1 MNDTSDLIPEN
12 ETNWQNDW
20 QIPYFDNL
28 TEEQQKEITDSIRL
42 LLRQTFVLERK
53 YDKKTERLQ
62 YTAAYRTISKH
73 FPFIRHYL
81 AVAGIELTENSHLWT
96 FMYRERICLEKN
108 FQNWPLL
115 YLLAK
120 ADLE

>member
-62 YTAAYRTISKH
+62 YTA
-73 FPFIRHYL
+73 
-81 AVAGIELTENSHLWT
+81 LTAPSVNI
-96 FMYRERICLEKN
+96 F
-108 FQNWPLL
+108 LL
-115 YLLAK
+115 SAIIWLLPGSS
-120 ADLE
+120 

>member
-53 YDKKTERLQ
+53 YDKRQSGFSIRQL
-62 YTAAYRTISKH
+62 TAPSVNI
-73 FPFIRHYL
+73 F
-81 AVAGIELTENSHLWT
+81 
-96 FMYRERICLEKN
+96 
-108 FQNWPLL
+108 LL
-115 YLLAK
+115 SAIIWLLPGSS
-120 ADLE
+120 

>member
-53 YDKKTERLQ
+53 YDKKTERL
-62 YTAAYRTISKH
+62 YEDI
-73 FPFIRHYL
+73 L
-81 AVAGIELTENSHLWT
+81 DIEES
-96 FMYRERICLEKN
+96 
-108 FQNWPLL
+108 
-115 YLLAK
+115 
-120 ADLE
+120 ADYGDSLPHHQ

>member
-42 LLRQTFVLERK
+42 LLRQTFVLERNTIK
-53 YDKKTERLQ
+53 RQSGFSIRQL
-62 YTAAYRTISKH
+62 TAPSVNI
-73 FPFIRHYL
+73 F
-81 AVAGIELTENSHLWT
+81 
-96 FMYRERICLEKN
+96 
-108 FQNWPLL
+108 LL
-115 YLLAK
+115 SAIIWLLPGSS
-120 ADLE
+120 

>member
-62 YTAAYRTISKH
+62 YTGRGSAWRKTSKIGH
-73 FPFIRHYL
+73 SL
-81 AVAGIELTENSHLWT
+81 SSGI
-96 FMYRERICLEKN
+96 
-108 FQNWPLL
+108 
-115 YLLAK
+115 K
-120 ADLE
+120 ADL